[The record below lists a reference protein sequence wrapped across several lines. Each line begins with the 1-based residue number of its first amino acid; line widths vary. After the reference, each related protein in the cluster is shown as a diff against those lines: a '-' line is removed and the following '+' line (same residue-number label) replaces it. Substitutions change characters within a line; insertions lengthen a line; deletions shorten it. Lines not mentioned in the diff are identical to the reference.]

1 MLSSVQTLVVNARS
15 GAGEHSI
22 RYLISTTADEDQ
34 VISNTRTIIE
44 SLAQDT
50 WKVGISRPA
59 IFSFDTPLELILYA
73 KDLNT
78 LPRNCRQSRE
88 GMSQLDSI
96 KDVQSSMRAGYPEI
110 QIQYD
115 RELLR
120 QYNLSTTNA
129 AQMVKSKVQ
138 GQKASTLS
146 FGDERIDLTVRLME
160 QDRQNINKLKS
171 ININPTIT
179 PAIPLSSVATFSE
192 TEGPSEIRKIDQQ
205 RAAVLSANMDGFDL
219 SGATADVQGLLTDLD
234 DAIQWEF
241 AGQSKEMGESLTS
254 MQFALALAI
263 FLVYV
268 IMASAF
274 ESVLHPFV
282 ILFSVPLAIVGV
294 IVGLW
299 LLKMPISVISLIGT
313 IVLAGVVVNNAIV
326 LVDTINRKRAD
337 GLDKDTAILEAAKVT
352 TASNCDYNID
362 HCTRSSPTGT
372 RLW

>member
-1 MLSSVQTLVVNARS
+1 MWSLPIGTPLTQTAITSLDLEKQLETVEGIEHVYAIVGADSGVNARS

-78 LPRNCRQSRE
+78 LRGTADSLRE

-96 KDVQSSMRAGYPEI
+96 KDVQSSMRTGYPEI

-160 QDRQNINKLKS
+160 QDRQNIDKLKS
-171 ININPTIT
+171 ININPAIT

-192 TEGPSEIRKIDQQ
+192 TEGTIRNSQD
-205 RAAVLSANMDGFDL
+205 
-219 SGATADVQGLLTDLD
+219 
-234 DAIQWEF
+234 
-241 AGQSKEMGESLTS
+241 
-254 MQFALALAI
+254 
-263 FLVYV
+263 
-268 IMASAF
+268 
-274 ESVLHPFV
+274 
-282 ILFSVPLAIVGV
+282 
-294 IVGLW
+294 
-299 LLKMPISVISLIGT
+299 
-313 IVLAGVVVNNAIV
+313 
-326 LVDTINRKRAD
+326 
-337 GLDKDTAILEAAKVT
+337 
-352 TASNCDYNID
+352 
-362 HCTRSSPTGT
+362 
-372 RLW
+372 